1 MEANNTETL
10 LGQVR
15 ACARLMLRLAHSEHR
30 RCRIEDH
37 RDGLSRGQ
45 AALLRVL
52 SEEDG
57 LSQMELAER
66 LDIRPSSLG
75 ELAARLEAAELVE
88 RRPNEND
95 KRVVNVFLTQKGRD
109 AEQAFEAPRR
119 QAAEAWCAGLSEEER
134 AQLAALL
141 GKLASSM
148 QTALDAAG
156 EEEFPGEGA
165 PFGPGCGDSRCGGP
179 GGAGW
184 MHRGPHHGP
193 HCHPHG
199 PFGMDSRA
207 PALGARDFF
216 FF

>member
-1 MEANNTETL
+1 MEANNTEKL

-30 RCRIEDH
+30 RSRFEGR

-45 AALLRVL
+45 GALLRVL
-52 SEEDG
+52 AEEDG

-75 ELAARLEAAELVE
+75 ELAARLEASELVE

-119 QAAEAWCAGLSEEER
+119 RAAEAWCAGLSEEER
-134 AQLAALL
+134 AQLGELL
-141 GKLASSM
+141 GKLAASM
-148 QTALDAAG
+148 QEALDKAKEEDFSG
-156 EEEFPGEGA
+156 EDA
-165 PFGPGCGDSRCGGP
+165 PFGPGCAGP
-179 GGAGW
+179 GDGW
-184 MHRGPHHGP
+184 MRRGPHHGP

-199 PFGMDSRA
+199 PFGMDFHGPREGG
-207 PALGARDFF
+207 PDDFDF
-216 FF
+216 